1 MFFACLH
8 GPYPPRRVPTA
19 VRRGGFSLVEMA
31 VVLAIVGLLAALFL
45 PLTNTMM
52 DNNRRK
58 DTRAKLEAL
67 ESALTRFVMTNRRLP
82 CPADGALA
90 PTSGNYGL
98 ESRGDAA
105 TGVCAAVNTGVVPWK
120 TLGLG
125 VSDATDSWGTLV
137 TYRVWARV
145 TLPANGVNTSLTMN
159 GGMDMTDCDPS
170 ALVRVNTTTFVCD
183 TTAVASPATSRPK
196 NWLTA
201 NDEPTPA
208 QARGFRACKNA
219 CSATI
224 LANPPGADEMAR
236 RVDGN
241 GIAYFLISHGAN
253 KIYGYTP
260 TGGFI
265 NTASGAGPGLR
276 EATNT
281 NNSGLRTGS
290 PDDFYI
296 DADYDEN
303 PATYY
308 DDIVLRP
315 TVIQVAIDAGLGPR
329 VP

>member
-1 MFFACLH
+1 
-8 GPYPPRRVPTA
+8 
-19 VRRGGFSLVEMA
+19 MA

-67 ESALTRFVMTNRRLP
+67 EAAMTRFVMTNRRLP

-90 PTSGNYGL
+90 PASGNYGL

-145 TLPANGVNTSLTMN
+145 TLPANGVDTSLTMDD
-159 GGMDMTDCDPS
+159 GMKMTDCDP
-170 ALVRVNTTTFVCD
+170 ARTGATNNWACDPLKTTG
-183 TTAVASPATSRPK
+183 PMQ
-196 NWLTA
+196 WLIA
-201 NDEPTPA
+201 DNNLA
-208 QARGFRACKNA
+208 QRRGFRACRNA
-219 CSATI
+219 CAATI
-224 LANPPGADEMAR
+224 LADPPGADELAR

-260 TGGFI
+260 TGVFI

-329 VP
+329 RLP

>member
-1 MFFACLH
+1 MSSVAPR
-8 GPYPPRRVPTA
+8 GPFPPSHVPTA

-67 ESALTRFVMTNRRLP
+67 EAAMTRFVMTNRRLP

-145 TLPANGVNTSLTMN
+145 TLPANGVDTSLTMD
-159 GGMDMTDCDPS
+159 GGIDMTRCDPAGTAGAVTS
-170 ALVRVNTTTFVCD
+170 AKAC
-183 TTAVASPATSRPK
+183 ASPPAALTSPMS
-196 NWLTA
+196 WLTA
-201 NDEPTPA
+201 DSDLA
-208 QARGFRACKNA
+208 QARGFRACRNA

-224 LANPPGADEMAR
+224 LANPPGADELAR

-241 GIAYFLISHGAN
+241 GIAYFLISHGTN

-260 TGGFI
+260 TGIFI